1 METYF
6 TVEGMICGYNVYKDV
21 LNSNIGE
28 MLPCTIE
35 RSNRYHSNAI
45 AVMKGGTVVRHLP
58 RKISF
63 ISKLFLELEGS
74 AIECEVISGR
84 RFSQDLPQGG
94 LEIPSYSIS
103 ETPLLNVKVVLKKP
117 RNL

>member
-6 TVEGMICGYNVYKDV
+6 TVEGMIRGYHVYKDV
-21 LNSNIGE
+21 WNSNIGE

-35 RSNRYHSNAI
+35 RSNGYDPNAI
-45 AVMKGGTVVRHLP
+45 VVMKGGTVVGHLP

-74 AIECEVISGR
+74 AIECEVISGMEISWNTW
-84 RFSQDLPQGG
+84 FKIKCSQG
-94 LEIPSYSIS
+94 LIFATKEPV
-103 ETPLLNVKVVLKKP
+103 VKIAKF
-117 RNL
+117 